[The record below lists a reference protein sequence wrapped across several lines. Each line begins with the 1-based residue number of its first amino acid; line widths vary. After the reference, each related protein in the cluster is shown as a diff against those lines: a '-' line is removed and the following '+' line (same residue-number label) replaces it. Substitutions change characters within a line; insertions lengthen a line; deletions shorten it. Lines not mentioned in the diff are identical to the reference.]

1 MHPLVRDLYKRA
13 ILVGVDYPRGMEYV
27 RATWK
32 NALRNQ
38 LPPAGVWNEP
48 DLRKAIA
55 KGRYWIR
62 EMEGVIQLKKYRVM
76 KERYG
81 ATATTELSHRLKA
94 MEHNHDDRN

>member
-32 NALRNQ
+32 KALRNQ
-38 LPPAGVWNEP
+38 QPPAGVWNER
-48 DLRKAIA
+48 DLRKAVA
-55 KGRYWIR
+55 KGRYFIR

-81 ATATTELSHRLKA
+81 ATARTELSHRIKA
-94 MEHNHDDRN
+94 MEQNHHDSR